1 MEATGKCHLRVTRK
15 PNRTTAIVAIQAFVI
30 HVVALLS
37 PAHSPLC
44 QLQLL
49 HFYPLR
55 QNIKSVDL
63 HFFGLS
69 FTWGRMG
76 KFLRPSSREEAQSS
90 TACASHTPPIPSAH
104 SVRGARGQQQEPA
117 VSGMGH
123 GANAIFYSRGSSVS
137 SQQAAHAGSIS

>member
-1 MEATGKCHLRVTRK
+1 MSKVLSTAKLFLQPARELYLLNNPHSSRKRFLKKSFYLLPMEATGKCHLRVTRKRK

-49 HFYPLR
+49 HFCPLH

-63 HFFGLS
+63 Y
-69 FTWGRMG
+69 
-76 KFLRPSSREEAQSS
+76 FL
-90 TACASHTPPIPSAH
+90 
-104 SVRGARGQQQEPA
+104 V
-117 VSGMGH
+117 
-123 GANAIFYSRGSSVS
+123 
-137 SQQAAHAGSIS
+137 